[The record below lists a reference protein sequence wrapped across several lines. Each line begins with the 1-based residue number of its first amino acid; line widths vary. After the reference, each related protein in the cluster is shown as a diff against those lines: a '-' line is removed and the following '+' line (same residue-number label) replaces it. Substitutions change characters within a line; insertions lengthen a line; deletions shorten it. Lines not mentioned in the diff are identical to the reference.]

1 MTKLEQAFAWLC
13 ESGYRAEIDGSDI
26 YIDVKGD
33 YMEKISKS
41 EISIYARQ
49 YVDDKMADK
58 NVIIAEFMGN
68 KYLEEYEYDFDHHY
82 EQFWDIYITG
92 HLNMDSNHNKAKHF
106 YRPNEMKYHYSWD
119 WLMPAVEKCL
129 TTNETAANQH
139 AIINDALLTCN
150 INVIH
155 EAVTDF
161 IVKNKHCV

>member
-13 ESGYRAEIDGSDI
+13 ELGYRAEIDGSDI

-33 YMEKISKS
+33 YMEKVPKS
-41 EISIYARQ
+41 DIFRYARE

-58 NVIIAEFMGN
+58 NVIIAEFMGAVGTPM
-68 KYLEEYEYDFDHHY
+68 YDPI
-82 EQFWDIYITG
+82 EWDIYITG
-92 HLNMDSNHNKAKHF
+92 HLNVDSNHNNAKHF

-129 TTNETAANQH
+129 TTNETASGQH
-139 AIINDALLTCN
+139 ALVNDALLTCN

-155 EAVTDF
+155 DAVIDF